1 MIKKKKILYVHVL
14 VACIRYIYWGSFYT
28 ATPDHSNFFDHKNHE
43 IPIRWISCFLWRPL
57 IKSQNAKQKGKKYFL
72 EKSHFGLL
80 YELNV
85 EVDEIIVKINWF

>member
-1 MIKKKKILYVHVL
+1 ML

-28 ATPDHSNFFDHKNHE
+28 ATPDYSNFFDHKNHE

-85 EVDEIIVKINWF
+85 EVDEIIVKINWFKSGEKIN